1 MRTLGARQV
10 KHLGSLFFRTQ
21 KIRLLV
27 GLIVAI
33 LACAATGT
41 PQSLEPSAPSGVK
54 AVRGSLANSDV
65 AHRDARY
72 RLCASDVIAVSF
84 PLTPEFDQTVSIEP
98 DGFAAFAG
106 AGSLR
111 LEGMTTDEA
120 TAAIR
125 NAYAKTLRDPIV
137 TIDLKDFNKP
147 YFVISG
153 QVNRPGKYDLR
164 GDMSASQAVAEA
176 GGFNNAAKHSQVLLF
191 RRVNEQWYQVRSLN
205 LKQILAGRGLDEDAE
220 LESGDMLYVPQ
231 NFISKAQHFIPSSG
245 FGAYY
250 QLHP

>member
-1 MRTLGARQV
+1 MSFIGTQRLRLFLTLIAAAFVCLGAAR
-10 KHLGSLFFRTQ
+10 S
-21 KIRLLV
+21 
-27 GLIVAI
+27 
-33 LACAATGT
+33 
-41 PQSLEPSAPSGVK
+41 QSLQSSA
-54 AVRGSLANSDV
+54 AVARGAVNSSAVDSDL

-72 RLCASDVIAVSF
+72 RLCTSDVVAVSF

-98 DGFAAFAG
+98 DGFASFAG
-106 AGSLR
+106 AGSVH

-120 TAAIR
+120 VIAIR
-125 NAYAKTLRDPIV
+125 NAYSKVLREPIV

-164 GDMSASQAVAEA
+164 GDTSASQAVAEA
-176 GGFNNAAKHSQVLLF
+176 GGFNDAAKHSQVLLF
-191 RRVNEQWYQVRSLN
+191 RRLNEQWYEVRSLD
-205 LKQILAGRGLDEDAE
+205 LKRILAGRELREDAE
-220 LESGDMLYVPQ
+220 LQSGDMLYVPQ
-231 NFISKAQHFIPSSG
+231 SFVSKVRRLIPSSG

>member
-1 MRTLGARQV
+1 MSFIGTQRLRIVLALIAAAFVCLGAAR
-10 KHLGSLFFRTQ
+10 S
-21 KIRLLV
+21 
-27 GLIVAI
+27 
-33 LACAATGT
+33 
-41 PQSLEPSAPSGVK
+41 QSLQSSAAAARGTVNSS
-54 AVRGSLANSDV
+54 AVDSDL

-72 RLCASDVIAVSF
+72 RLCTSDVVAVSF

-98 DGFAAFAG
+98 DGFASIAG
-106 AGSLR
+106 AGSVY

-120 TAAIR
+120 VIAIR
-125 NAYAKTLRDPIV
+125 NAYSKVLRDPII

-164 GDMSASQAVAEA
+164 GDTSASQAVAEA
-176 GGFNNAAKHSQVLLF
+176 GGFNDAAKHSQVLLF
-191 RRVNEQWYQVRSLN
+191 RRLNEQWYEVRSLD
-205 LKQILAGRGLDEDAE
+205 LKRILAGRELAEDAE
-220 LESGDMLYVPQ
+220 LQSGDMLYVPQ
-231 NFISKAQHFIPSSG
+231 SFVSKVRRLIPSSG